1 MTEATQSPREMA
13 SDLIASIG
21 LTVES
26 EFVPFSQSRNKD
38 ADHKSLNWRVTIKRN
53 GREILTTD
61 YSAGLAHCPA
71 YKDSTLGRQDSV
83 DRVRA
88 IAQQCETGRNGKPGR
103 PGEWIRPDSVDVLYS
118 LVMDSNVID
127 SGGFE
132 SWAADYG
139 YDPDSRKAESIYRQC
154 LEHALKLRA
163 WIGGDSL
170 DALRGAFQ
178 DY

>member
-1 MTEATQSPREMA
+1 MTEATQSLREIA
-13 SDLIASIG
+13 SDLIATLG
-21 LTVES
+21 LTVDS
-26 EFVPFSQSRNKD
+26 VFVPFSQSRNKD
-38 ADHKSLNWRVTIKRN
+38 SDHKSLNWRVTIKRN

-61 YSAGLAHCPA
+61 YSAGVAHCPA

-139 YDPDSRKAESIYRQC
+139 YDPDSRKAESIYREC

-163 WIGGDSL
+163 WIGGENL
-170 DALRGAFQ
+170 DALREAFQ